1 MLLPPLL
8 ALAAAWS
15 YGQAQVIL
23 KQREVSITRGHKT
36 TASMD
41 CIAEGIP
48 DFQYANIHW
57 YRQVAAKAPERILY
71 IGPSAVSYDDNAYR
85 NKYSSSKKGTNVC
98 TLTIKDIN
106 SNDVGS
112 YYCAYWHSVTG
123 YYNKVFGSG
132 TKLIVSDKRS
142 SPPKNSEILQTK
154 HKNQIMYVCF
164 IEKFYPEVITV
175 TWTEDEKEV
184 TDNVVKGDAWQAT
197 KEEEYSIASWLTVP
211 AESEDKKYY
220 CKYEHEGKS
229 TSLPTQED
237 SVKTSQDEDCRTVFS
252 RDQLMHRTAYLVYII
267 LLLKS
272 SMYNIILFF
281 IFRMWAYTKHRG
293 KKA

>member
-1 MLLPPLL
+1 MLLFPVLL
-8 ALAAAWS
+8 ATSFWS
-15 YGQAQVIL
+15 CVDMQSVPVQTPRVQV
-23 KQREVSITRGHKT
+23 QRNGMS
-36 TASMD
+36 ASMS
-41 CIAEGIP
+41 CQLGEK
-48 DFQYANIHW
+48 NVVHW
-57 YRQVAAKAPERILY
+57 YRQLPGQPPERILY
-71 IGPSAVSYDDNAYR
+71 GSGGESLFDDNNDR
-85 NKYSSSKKGTNVC
+85 NRFQVRNHPSQPVYELVIKSLTPRDSGT
-98 TLTIKDIN
+98 
-106 SNDVGS
+106 
-112 YYCAYWHSVTG
+112 YYCAQNIVWSTWIKY
-123 YYNKVFGSG
+123 FGTG
-132 TKLIVSDKRS
+132 TKLVVSDKRS
-142 SPPKNSEILQTK
+142 SPPKNSEILQKK

-164 IEKFYPEVITV
+164 IEKFYPEDITV

-184 TDNVVKGDAWQAT
+184 TDDVVKGDAWQAT

-220 CKYEHEGKS
+220 CKYEHEGNS